1 MRSTFN
7 LKEPKKEKETLILF
21 SSYFKNEGR
30 KFVYSTGESI
40 TPKEWDFENRQ
51 PNNTTGRST
60 EADRHKTIKR
70 QLDRYSNFFSDTI
83 SNYKLADKEIL
94 ISSIKADFDTEF
106 KRTTAISNKF
116 IHVYDLFI
124 AEKENDFT
132 DEANAKS
139 TIKRYEYNK
148 TILEDFQ
155 TFRKKKIHF
164 NQINESFYKS
174 LLTYCITEK
183 KHSANTLRRN
193 MGMLKTYLYWA
204 VDNGHTY
211 KTDFQKFKM
220 PKPQPTDEVALTL
233 IQVQEVFEHDF
244 SKNTKLERVRDLF
257 VFGCSTGM
265 RISNYSKIQKK
276 DIQNGIIKVRDYKN
290 NDKTLEIP
298 LNDFSLYVLEKYKYD
313 LPKIS
318 NQKFNIYIKE
328 VFKAVGFDQNIKKT
342 IKIGKELIEKIT
354 PFYERVSS
362 HTARRSFITIM
373 KNKKIPDKVI
383 MGMTGHKSLDVFNK
397 YYKPN
402 DEEKK
407 DFMQVVWTMEKT
419 PLRKIN

>member
-244 SKNTKLERVRDLF
+244 SNNPKLERVRDLF

-298 LNDFSLYVLEKYKYD
+298 LNDFSIYVLEKYEYN

>member
-21 SSYFKNEGR
+21 SAYFKNEGR
-30 KFVYSTGESI
+30 KFVYSTGENI
-40 TPKEWDFENRQ
+40 NPNEWDFENRQ
-51 PNNTTGRST
+51 PNNLTGRST
-60 EADRHKTIKR
+60 EAEKHRNIKR

-94 ISSIKADFDTEF
+94 ISNVKDDFDAEF

-116 IHVYDLFI
+116 FQVYDLFL

-132 DEANAKS
+132 DDANAPS

-148 TILEDFQ
+148 DILEGFQ

-164 NQINESFYKS
+164 NQINQPFYKS
-174 LLTYCITEK
+174 LLAYCINEK
-183 KHSANTLRRN
+183 RHSANTLRRN
-193 MGMLKTYLYWA
+193 MGMFKTFLYWA
-204 VDNGHTY
+204 LDKGHTY
-211 KTDFQKFKM
+211 KIDFQKFKM
-220 PKPQPTDEVALTL
+220 PKAQETDEVALTMG
-233 IQVQEVFEHDF
+233 QVQEVFEYDF
-244 SKNTKLERVRDLF
+244 SKNPKLERVRDLF

-265 RISNYSKIQKK
+265 RISNYSKVRKK
-276 DIQNGIIKVRDYKN
+276 DIQDGAIKVRDKKN
-290 NDKTLEIP
+290 TDKSLEIP
-298 LNDFSLYVLEKYKYD
+298 LNDFSIYLLEKYEYD

-318 NQKFNIYIKE
+318 NQKFNEYIKE
-328 VFKAVGFDQNIKKT
+328 VFKELEYDYEVKKT
-342 IKIGKELIEKIT
+342 IKIGKELIEEIK
-354 PFYERVSS
+354 PFYERISS

-383 MGMTGHKSLDVFNK
+383 MGMTGHKSLEVFNK

-407 DFMQVVWTMEKT
+407 DFMKVVWTMDST
-419 PLRKIN
+419 RLRKVN